1 MLILLRPPGPD
12 TGEFLTQP
20 PMMSMKQ
27 FIAAQDENI
36 TDSEANKRYTEY
48 RAEFRR
54 QQINEF
60 FTQHKDEEWYG
71 VNVCLAANS
80 SLLLGKY

>member
-1 MLILLRPPGPD
+1 
-12 TGEFLTQP
+12 
-20 PMMSMKQ
+20 MMSMKQ

-36 TDSEANKRYTEY
+36 TDSEANKRYAEY

-60 FTQHKDEEWYG
+60 FNLHKDEEWYDIH
-71 VNVCLAANS
+71 VNSLS
-80 SLLLGKY
+80 SIVKSVVFLSHYH

>member
-1 MLILLRPPGPD
+1 
-12 TGEFLTQP
+12 
-20 PMMSMKQ
+20 MMSMKQ

-36 TDSEANKRYTEY
+36 TDSEATKRYAEY
-48 RAEFRR
+48 RTEFRR

-71 VNVCLAANS
+71 VDVCFAANLIIIVS
-80 SLLLGKY
+80 EILKHTLAVVTPV

>member
-1 MLILLRPPGPD
+1 MVSLLTCVCLYVSPAD
-12 TGEFLTQP
+12 AAEFVTQP

-36 TDSEANKRYTEY
+36 TDSEATKRYSDY
-48 RAEFRR
+48 RTEFRR

-60 FTQHKDEEWYG
+60 FTQHKDEEWYD
-71 VNVCLAANS
+71 NVA
-80 SLLLGKY
+80 

>member
-1 MLILLRPPGPD
+1 MRCIMLYTWMFVSSPPD
-12 TGEFLTQP
+12 TAEFLTQP

-36 TDSEANKRYTEY
+36 TDSEAKKRYAEY
-48 RAEFRR
+48 RAEFCR

-60 FTQHKDEEWYG
+60 FNQHKDEEWYDI
-71 VNVCLAANS
+71 
-80 SLLLGKY
+80 SLLSG